1 MSGEWNSRRSV
12 CYSTKGAVACS
23 QPLASQVGVKILQD
37 GGYHQL
43 SEIIIISQMYIN
55 HPP

>member
-43 SEIIIISQMYIN
+43 NNYQPKNVNIN